1 LKKPSILT
9 GQRRLD
15 VKMTPMI
22 DVVFL
27 LLVFFVWTASFQVAE
42 YILPSALSVNEGSGE
57 ASEIPPEQLDFEPV
71 VVQILWKNQ
80 QPAWI
85 VSETAFTDLEQVR
98 QTLFRVAAVK
108 HDLPLVIDPQAGVP
122 FGDVIDVYD
131 ISQIAGFQK
140 IQFAIEEI

>member
-27 LLVFFVWTASFQVAE
+27 LLVFFVWTASFQITE

-57 ASEIPPEQLDFEPV
+57 ASEMRPEQLDFEPV

-85 VSETAFTDLEQVR
+85 VSETALTDLEQVR

>member
-1 LKKPSILT
+1 MKKPSILT
-9 GQRRLD
+9 GPRRLD

-27 LLVFFVWTASFQVAE
+27 LLVFFVWTASFQITE
-42 YILPSALSVNEGSGE
+42 YIFPSALSVNEGSGD
-57 ASEIPPEQLDFEPV
+57 ASEMRPEQLDFEPV

-85 VSETAFTDLEQVR
+85 VSETVLTDLEQVR

-140 IQFAIEEI
+140 IQFAIEAI

>member
-1 LKKPSILT
+1 
-9 GQRRLD
+9 
-15 VKMTPMI
+15 MI

-27 LLVFFVWTASFQVAE
+27 LLVFFVWTASFQIAE
-42 YILPSALSVNEGSGE
+42 YILPSALSVNEGSGDPAE
-57 ASEIPPEQLDFEPV
+57 VRPEQLDFEPV
-71 VVQILWKNQ
+71 VVEILWRNQ

-85 VSETAFTDLEQVR
+85 VSETVLSDLEQVR

-108 HDLPLVIDPQAGVP
+108 HDLPLIIDPQAGVP

-131 ISQIAGFQK
+131 ISQIAGFQE

>member
-1 LKKPSILT
+1 MKKPSILT

-27 LLVFFVWTASFQVAE
+27 LLVFFVWTASFQITE

-57 ASEIPPEQLDFEPV
+57 ASEIRPEQLDFEPV

-85 VSETAFTDLEQVR
+85 VSETALTDLEQVR

>member
-1 LKKPSILT
+1 MKKPSILT

-27 LLVFFVWTASFQVAE
+27 LLVFFVWTASFQITE

-57 ASEIPPEQLDFEPV
+57 ASEMRPEQLDFEPV

-85 VSETAFTDLEQVR
+85 VSETALTDLEQVR

>member
-1 LKKPSILT
+1 MKKPSILT

-27 LLVFFVWTASFQVAE
+27 LLVFFVWTASFQITE
-42 YILPSALSVNEGSGE
+42 YILPSALSVNEGSGDP
-57 ASEIPPEQLDFEPV
+57 SEIRPEQLDFEPV
-71 VVQILWKNQ
+71 VVEILWKNQ

-85 VSETAFTDLEQVR
+85 VNETALADLDQVR